1 MKKAIILFCL
11 YLISINSF
19 ATSNQEVISINSSD
33 NQSTPKTKTIE
44 LIKEQIKN
52 KYNINIK
59 INADQ
64 QYSDKLELE
73 ALELGLTNM
82 VIVNSSSLLKKY
94 NLNDY
99 EVFELPFLF
108 RSLNDFNIFSNSLIA
123 EDMLREINHQNKN
136 IYGLSYWAKDYKQIE
151 SNSLIASYSDI
162 KNLSLVLED
171 NQVNKLIQNNLTKN
185 TNNKNLT
192 EIKESNSSNNL
203 IYSFMLSLSDFDKYK
218 IYEYHKNVLLTYH
231 GIDVDV
237 VLVNKRWFNKLS
249 TEAQIGIID
258 IIKKAGLDEEK
269 LMLQK
274 NADLVKSLKAKNIQI
289 NNISQK
295 DRLEFR
301 KDMVAIHR
309 YYWKNIN
316 PNLLVNIYKLFDK

>member
-1 MKKAIILFCL
+1 
-11 YLISINSF
+11 
-19 ATSNQEVISINSSD
+19 
-33 NQSTPKTKTIE
+33 
-44 LIKEQIKN
+44 
-52 KYNINIK
+52 
-59 INADQ
+59 
-64 QYSDKLELE
+64 
-73 ALELGLTNM
+73 
-82 VIVNSSSLLKKY
+82 
-94 NLNDY
+94 
-99 EVFELPFLF
+99 
-108 RSLNDFNIFSNSLIA
+108 
-123 EDMLREINHQNKN
+123 
-136 IYGLSYWAKDYKQIE
+136 
-151 SNSLIASYSDI
+151 
-162 KNLSLVLED
+162 
-171 NQVNKLIQNNLTKN
+171 
-185 TNNKNLT
+185 
-192 EIKESNSSNNL
+192 
-203 IYSFMLSLSDFDKYK
+203 MLSLSDFDKYK